1 METHPSSL
9 SWWHYLRKGGR
20 ELAWVFLATL
30 VAVSAPEAAQKN
42 RPAPQA
48 PVKPRAGLAQAR
60 SRVLGARPLALYYY
74 SDDTRGL
81 ASLAQHAAEMT
92 LLSPQCFWVD
102 TEGVV
107 HGEVPPQVSNLARR
121 AKLPLMPLVINPG
134 FDRPAASALLR
145 NPRAQLRAVAY
156 LAYLAKRDDYLGF
169 QIDLEY
175 IDPADKSLL
184 SRFVA
189 RAAARL
195 HRDGRLL
202 SIAVVPRFSDQFPDQ
217 RAAEFRTGEWGAP
230 YDFRALG
237 QAVDFMVL
245 MTYDHHSNTTPP
257 GPVAGY
263 AWMKEALEYA
273 VRRMPRQ
280 KILLGIPFYAREWV
294 AASDTTMSR
303 SMTFTDLRA
312 LLERPGID
320 VQWDQRWRA
329 PWFQY
334 RVGSELHTV
343 WFDDERSFREK
354 LGLIRQYRLR
364 GFAAWRLG
372 DEDPAFWA
380 QAARVRK
387 SRPAASLPR
396 ARKAEPSARE
406 RRIGA
411 AGGRVNSRPK

>member
-1 METHPSSL
+1 MEAHPSFL
-9 SWWHYLRKGGR
+9 SWRHYLQKGGQA
-20 ELAWVFLATL
+20 LAWMFLATL
-30 VAVSAPEAAQKN
+30 VAMGCPEAAQKT
-42 RPAPQA
+42 RPAAKA
-48 PVKPRAGLAQAR
+48 PVKPQAALAQAR
-60 SRVLGARPLALYYY
+60 WHVLGAHPLALYYY
-74 SDDTRGL
+74 SDDARGL

-102 TEGVV
+102 TEGIV

-121 AKLPLMPLVINPG
+121 ANLSLMPLVINPG
-134 FDRPAASALLR
+134 FDRPTASALLR
-145 NPRAQLRAVAY
+145 NPRAQQRAVAY
-156 LAYLAKRDDYLGF
+156 LAYLAKRDNYLGF

-175 IDPADKSLL
+175 IDPADKKLL

-189 RAAARL
+189 SAAARL

-202 SIAVVPRFSDQFPDQ
+202 SIAVVPRFSDQYPDQ
-217 RAAEFRTGEWGAP
+217 RPAEFRTGEWGAP

-263 AWMKEALEYA
+263 AWMKQALDYA
-273 VRRMPRQ
+273 VRRVPRQ
-280 KILLGIPFYAREWV
+280 KLLLGIPFYAREWV
-294 AASDTTMSR
+294 AASDRTLSR

-354 LGLIRQYRLR
+354 LGLMRQYRLR

-372 DEDPAFWA
+372 DENPRFWA
-380 QAARVRK
+380 QAALMRK
-387 SRPAASLPR
+387 SRPAASPPR
-396 ARKAEPSARE
+396 ARRAEAR
-406 RRIGA
+406 A
-411 AGGRVNSRPK
+411 APGRGDPRPQ